1 MKKIINLDVD
11 GVLYPILPLE
21 EYKELGCF
29 MRYEAMRGAVK
40 IVDEIRAF
48 CKKYG

>member
-21 EYKELGCF
+21 EYKEVGCF
-29 MRYEAMRGAVK
+29 LRHEPMYGALKFGEA
-40 IVDEIRAF
+40 IS
-48 CKKYG
+48 